1 MSIYENVEV
10 LPYRKVKSYKFDVRT
25 YDCCDHAV
33 IKH

>member
-10 LPYRKVKSYKFDVRT
+10 LPYRKVKSYKFDVTT
-25 YDCCDHAV
+25 YDSCDHAV